1 MHIQIRP
8 LQGYQKSLTY
18 ALPAHWTTQPIVG
31 DIVTV
36 PLRGQTILG
45 MIEKMVV
52 PDPNI
57 PLLGNNGQVIKIR
70 AALNHETTLNHQDYK
85 IFMKNLSGYYQI
97 PVSYLLKRFWGALTA
112 PEAITENPKN
122 SSKTKKTV
130 LGSEHPSINSNN
142 SAKLVFEQAVPVINL
157 TTEQQLV
164 FDSLVTQLDPK
175 HRKFQANLIH
185 GVTGSGKTEIYS
197 KLIQAN
203 FELGYSTLFL
213 LPEVSLATNFDQILR
228 TKLTPQIPIFSFHSG
243 TTITQKRALWDQ
255 IRQQKPILIIGVH
268 LPVLLPITNLGLIL
282 IDEEHDPGFQ
292 EKKHPQINTKEC
304 ALIRAKINQIPI
316 VLGSATPSISSLYN
330 IEKHHWKIFKLHQR
344 YRGNFPEIKVVN
356 LRESQ
361 HKQRT
366 QNFWFSR
373 ELLDAIKARLNR
385 QEQTIIFI
393 NRRGYSFF
401 IQCHEC
407 GFIPNCPNCSVSLTL
422 HADQSLHCHYCALEQ
437 AYPTNCASCKT
448 SASKFLKKGLG
459 TQQVV
464 EILEKLFPAAKI
476 ARADLDITRSKKL
489 WPQIVADFSDNQ
501 IDILVGTQTI
511 TKGYHF
517 PHVTLVGILWAD
529 LNLHFPMYNAA
540 ETTLQQILQ
549 VAGRAGRQSPHSEV
563 IVQTLTEHPIFNYL
577 NESDYLKFYQT
588 EIVNRTTHNY
598 PPLVRLVELEIKHSS
613 ETQVKQDALILSTK
627 LHAFAQKINSPNN
640 FQNSNNSN
648 SLNPQDQNSVHTN
661 LNNLNYLE
669 ILGPSKP
676 PISKIKNWHF
686 RKIYLKSNKL
696 DIIIQAWQYLQQKPV
711 ISSVFFTPNPLQ

>member
-1 MHIQIRP
+1 MHIQVRP

-18 ALPAHWTTQPIVG
+18 VLPAHWVTPPIVG

-45 MIEKMVV
+45 TIEKILV
-52 PDPNI
+52 PDLNA
-57 PLLGNNGQVIKIR
+57 PLLDSHGQVIKIR
-70 AALNHETTLNHQDYK
+70 AALSHEITLNHQDYK

-112 PEAITENPKN
+112 PEVLTENLK
-122 SSKTKKTV
+122 
-130 LGSEHPSINSNN
+130 INSEIKP
-142 SAKLVFEQAVPVINL
+142 AIPVINL

-164 FDSLVTQLDPK
+164 FDSLVTQLDPEK
-175 HRKFQANLIH
+175 RKFQANLIH

-213 LPEVSLATNFDQILR
+213 LPEVSLATNFDLILR
-228 TKLTPQIPIFSFHSG
+228 TKLTSQIPIFSFHSG
-243 TTITQKRALWDQ
+243 TTITQKRALWDHV
-255 IRQQKPILIIGVH
+255 RQQKPILIIGVH

-316 VLGSATPSISSLYN
+316 VLGSATPSIASLYN
-330 IEKHHWKIFKLHQR
+330 IKQHGWNIFKLYQR
-344 YRGNFPEIKVVN
+344 YRGNFPEIKVIN

-373 ELLDAIKARLNR
+373 ELLDAIKARLSR
-385 QEQTIIFI
+385 KEQTIIFL

-422 HADQSLHCHYCALEQ
+422 HADQSLRCHYCSLEQ
-437 AYPTNCASCKT
+437 IYPTNCDSCKV

-464 EILEKLFPAAKI
+464 DILTKLFPTAKI
-476 ARADLDITRSKKL
+476 ARADLDVTRSKKL
-489 WPQIVADFSDNQ
+489 WPQIVADFSANK

-563 IVQTLTEHPIFNYL
+563 IVQALTDHPIFNYL

-588 EIVNRTTHNY
+588 EIANRTTHNY

-627 LHAFAQKINSPNN
+627 LHAFAQKINTQNN
-640 FQNSNNSN
+640 IHNLNNSK
-648 SLNPQDQNSVHTN
+648 SSDYNPQEQNPVNIN

-696 DIIIQAWQYLQQKPV
+696 DVIIQAWQYLQQKPV
-711 ISSVFFTPNPLQ
+711 TSSVFFTPNPLQ

>member
-1 MHIQIRP
+1 MHIQVRP

-18 ALPAHWTTQPIVG
+18 AIPAHWVTQPIVG

-45 MIEKMVV
+45 AIEKILV
-52 PDPNI
+52 PDPNT
-57 PLLGNNGQVIKIR
+57 PLLDGNGQVIKIR
-70 AALNHETTLNHQDYK
+70 AALNHEITLNHQDYK

-112 PEAITENPKN
+112 PEISLENSKVSTLLNKIAPELKN
-122 SSKTKKTV
+122 
-130 LGSEHPSINSNN
+130 NN
-142 SAKLVFEQAVPVINL
+142 SAGNTSPIDSTANLLSAPTVINL
-157 TTEQQLV
+157 TVEQQLV
-164 FDSLVTQLDPK
+164 FDSLVTQLDPEN
-175 HRKFQANLIH
+175 RKFQANLIH

-228 TKLTPQIPIFSFHSG
+228 TKLSSQIPIFSFHSG
-243 TTITQKRALWDQ
+243 TTITQKRALWNQ
-255 IRQQKPILIIGVH
+255 VRQQKPILIIGVH

-316 VLGSATPSISSLYN
+316 VLGSATPSIASLYN

-344 YRGNFPEIKVVN
+344 YRGNFPEIKVIN

-373 ELLDAIKARLNR
+373 ELLNAIKARLSR
-385 QEQTIIFI
+385 QEQTIIFL

-422 HADQSLHCHYCALEQ
+422 HADQSLRCHYCSLEQ
-437 AYPTNCASCKT
+437 GYPTNCDSCKV

-464 EILEKLFPAAKI
+464 DILTKLFPAAKI

-489 WPQIVADFSDNQ
+489 WPQIVADFSDNK

-563 IVQTLTEHPIFNYL
+563 IVQALMDHPIFNYL
-577 NESDYLKFYQT
+577 NESEYLKFYQT
-588 EIVNRTTHNY
+588 EIANRTIHNY

-627 LHAFAQKINSPNN
+627 LHAFAQKINTPN
-640 FQNSNNSN
+640 SI
-648 SLNPQDQNSVHTN
+648 
-661 LNNLNYLE
+661 NYLE

-686 RKIYLKSNKL
+686 RKIYLKSNRL
-696 DIIIQAWQYLQQKPV
+696 ELIIQAWQYLQQKPV
-711 ISSVFFTPNPLQ
+711 VSSVFFTPNPLQ

>member
-1 MHIQIRP
+1 MYIQVRP

-18 ALPAHWTTQPIVG
+18 SVPTHWITQPIVG

-45 MIEKMVV
+45 TIEKILI
-52 PDPNI
+52 PNPNT
-57 PLLGNNGQVIKIR
+57 PLLDNNGQVIKIR
-70 AALNHETTLNHQDYK
+70 AALNHEITLNHQDYK

-112 PEAITENPKN
+112 PEIPTESSLEI
-122 SSKTKKTV
+122 SSKTKA
-130 LGSEHPSINSNN
+130 L
-142 SAKLVFEQAVPVINL
+142 EQTAPVINL

-164 FDSLVTQLDPK
+164 FDNLINQLNPEN
-175 HRKFQANLIH
+175 RKFQANLIH

-228 TKLTPQIPIFSFHSG
+228 AKLTTQIPIFSFHSG

-255 IRQQKPILIIGVH
+255 VRQQKPILIIGVH

-304 ALIRAKINQIPI
+304 ALIRAKINQIPV
-316 VLGSATPSISSLYN
+316 VLGSATPSIAALYN
-330 IEKHHWKIFKLHQR
+330 IEKHSWNIFKLYQR
-344 YRGNFPEIKVVN
+344 YRGNFPEIKIVN

-385 QEQTIIFI
+385 QEQTIIFL

-422 HADQSLHCHYCALEQ
+422 HADQSLRCHYCALTQ
-437 AYPTNCASCKT
+437 AYPTNCDGCKINT
-448 SASKFLKKGLG
+448 NKFIKKGLG

-464 EILEKLFPAAKI
+464 DILTKLFPAAKI

-489 WPQIVADFSDNQ
+489 WPQIVADFSANK

-563 IVQTLTEHPIFNYL
+563 IVQTLTDHPIFNYL

-588 EIVNRTTHNY
+588 ELANRITHNY
-598 PPLVRLVELEIKHSS
+598 PPIVRLVELEIKHNS

-627 LHAFAQKINSPNN
+627 LHAFAQKINPT
-640 FQNSNNSN
+640 NNS
-648 SLNPQDQNSVHTN
+648 QN
-661 LNNLNYLE
+661 LKYLE